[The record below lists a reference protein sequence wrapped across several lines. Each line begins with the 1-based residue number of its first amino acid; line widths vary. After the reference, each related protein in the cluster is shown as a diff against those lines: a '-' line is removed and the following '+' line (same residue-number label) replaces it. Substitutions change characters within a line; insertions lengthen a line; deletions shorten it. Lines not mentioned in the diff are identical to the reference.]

1 MIRIKHND
9 PPKLNKPTFSV
20 DGKLHE
26 KLDEYEITSL
36 MNKHNVTLFLG
47 RGGSGKST
55 LLISFLKS
63 KPLFKRI
70 YHKIILFCPPNSRGS
85 INNDFW
91 GKNLEPEDIYDELT
105 LESLQEAYDIAQAN
119 RDEGLRTLI
128 IFDDQQKQ
136 MKGECEKLILHMI
149 NNRRHASLSMWLACQ
164 NYISIPKQVRQNLT
178 DMFIFKVSKV
188 EMSNIFTE
196 HLEVNKEIFEK
207 LQNMLFKV
215 PHEFFYINTLTGRMF
230 SNWNELVIEN
240 E

>member
-1 MIRIKHND
+1 MISIKKNEE
-9 PPKLNKPTFSV
+9 PKLNKPTFSV

-26 KLDEYEITSL
+26 KLDDFEITKL

-85 INNDFW
+85 ISNDFW
-91 GKNLEPEDIYDELT
+91 GKNLETEDIYDELT
-105 LESLQEAYDIAQAN
+105 LENLQEAYAIAEAN
-119 RDEGLRTLI
+119 RDEGLRTLV
-128 IFDDQQKQ
+128 IFDDVQKQ
-136 MKGECEKLILHMI
+136 MKGEAEKLLLHMI
-149 NNRRHASLSMWLACQ
+149 NNRRHASLSLWLACQ

-188 EMSNIFTE
+188 EMGNIFTE
-196 HLEVNKEIFEK
+196 HLEVSKEVFEK
-207 LQNMLFKV
+207 LQQILFKQ
-215 PHEFFYINTLTGRMF
+215 PHEFLYINT
-230 SNWNELVIEN
+230 
-240 E
+240 

>member
-1 MIRIKHND
+1 MIHIKHN
-9 PPKLNKPTFSV
+9 PVPKLNKPTFSV
-20 DGKLHE
+20 DGKLHD
-26 KLDEYEITSL
+26 KLDDFEITKL

-85 INNDFW
+85 INDDFW
-91 GKNLEPEDIYDELT
+91 GKNLEDEDIYDELNFDN
-105 LESLQEAYDIAQAN
+105 LQEAYDIAQAN

-128 IFDDQQKQ
+128 IFDDVQKQ
-136 MKGECEKLILHMI
+136 MKGENEKLLLHMI
-149 NNRRHASLSMWLACQ
+149 NNRRHASLSLWLACQ
-164 NYISIPKQVRQNLT
+164 NYISIPKQVRMNLT

-188 EMSNIFTE
+188 EMGNIFTE
-196 HLEVNKEIFEK
+196 HLEVSKEVFEK
-207 LQNMLFKV
+207 LQQMLFKK
-215 PHEFFYINTLTGRMF
+215 PHEFLYINTLSGRLF
-230 SNWNELVIEN
+230 SNWDELVIEN

>member
-1 MIRIKHND
+1 MIHIKRNEA
-9 PPKLNKPTFSV
+9 PSLNKPTFSV
-20 DGKLHE
+20 DGKLHD
-26 KLDEYEITSL
+26 KLDDYEITKL

-91 GKNLEPEDIYDELT
+91 GKNLDDTDIYDELNF
-105 LESLQEAYDIAQAN
+105 ENLQEVYDIAQAN
-119 RDEGLRTLI
+119 RDEGLRTLV
-128 IFDDQQKQ
+128 IFDDVQKQ
-136 MKGECEKLILHMI
+136 MKGECEKLLLHMI
-149 NNRRHASLSMWLACQ
+149 NNRRHASLSLWLACQ
-164 NYISIPKQVRQNLT
+164 NYINIPRQVRQNLT
-178 DMFIFKVSKV
+178 DMFVFKVGKN
-188 EMSNIFTE
+188 EMNNLMAE
-196 HLEVNKEIFEK
+196 HLEISKEVFEK
-207 LQNMLFKV
+207 LQQILFKE

-230 SNWNELVIEN
+230 QNWNELIVEN

>member
-105 LESLQEAYDIAQAN
+105 LESLQEAYDIAQGN
-119 RDEGLRTLI
+119 RDEGLRTLV
-128 IFDDQQKQ
+128 IFDDVQKQ

-149 NNRRHASLSMWLACQ
+149 NNRRHASLSLWIAAQ

>member
-1 MIRIKHND
+1 MIHIKHND

-20 DGKLHE
+20 DGKLHD
-26 KLDEYEITSL
+26 KLDDFEVTKL

-91 GKNLEPEDIYDELT
+91 GKNLEDEDIYDELT
-105 LESLQEAYDIAQAN
+105 FENLQEAYDIAMMN

-128 IFDDQQKQ
+128 IFDDVQKQ
-136 MKGECEKLILHMI
+136 MKGENEKLLLHMI
-149 NNRRHASLSMWLACQ
+149 NNRRHASLSLWLACQ

-188 EMSNIFTE
+188 EMGNIFTE
-196 HLEVNKEIFEK
+196 HLELSKEIFEK
-207 LQNMLFKV
+207 LQQMLFKQ
-215 PHEFFYINTLTGRMF
+215 PHEFLYINTLTGRLF
-230 SNWNELVIEN
+230 RNWDELVIEN

>member
-1 MIRIKHND
+1 MIHIKHND

-20 DGKLHE
+20 DGKLHD
-26 KLDEYEITSL
+26 KLDDFEVTKL

-85 INNDFW
+85 INGDFW
-91 GKNLEPEDIYDELT
+91 AKNLEDEDIYDELT
-105 LESLQEAYDIAQAN
+105 FENLQEAYDIAQAN

-128 IFDDQQKQ
+128 IFDDVQKQ
-136 MKGECEKLILHMI
+136 MKGENEKLLLHMI
-149 NNRRHASLSMWLACQ
+149 NNRRHASLSLWLACQ

-196 HLEVNKEIFEK
+196 HLEISKEIFEK
-207 LQNMLFKV
+207 LQQMLYKV
-215 PHEFFYINTLTGRMF
+215 PHEFLYINTLTGRMF
-230 SNWNELVIEN
+230 QNWNEVIIEN
-240 E
+240 D

>member
-1 MIRIKHND
+1 MIHIKHND

-20 DGKLHE
+20 DGKLHD
-26 KLDEYEITSL
+26 KLDDFEVTKL

-47 RGGSGKST
+47 RGGSGKSSLVIS
-55 LLISFLKS
+55 LLQSRQA
-63 KPLFKRI
+63 FKRI

-91 GKNLEPEDIYDELT
+91 GKNLEDEDIYDELT
-105 LESLQEAYDIAQAN
+105 FENLQEAYDIAMMN

-128 IFDDQQKQ
+128 IFDDVQKQ
-136 MKGECEKLILHMI
+136 MKGENEKLLLHMI
-149 NNRRHASLSMWLACQ
+149 NNRRHASLSLWLACQ

-188 EMSNIFTE
+188 EMGNIFTE
-196 HLEVNKEIFEK
+196 HLELSKEIFEK
-207 LQNMLFKV
+207 LQQMLFKQ
-215 PHEFFYINTLTGRMF
+215 PHEFLYINTLTGRLF
-230 SNWNELVIEN
+230 RNWDELVIEN

>member
-1 MIRIKHND
+1 MIHIKHNEV
-9 PPKLNKPTFSV
+9 PSMNKPTFRV

-26 KLDEYEITSL
+26 KLDDYEITSL

-91 GKNLEPEDIYDELT
+91 GKNLEDKDIYDELT
-105 LESLQEAYDIAQAN
+105 FDNLKEAYDIAEIN
-119 RDEGLRTLI
+119 REEGLRTLI
-128 IFDDQQKQ
+128 ILDDVQKQ
-136 MKGECEKLILHMI
+136 MKGENEKLLLHMI
-149 NNRRHASLSMWLACQ
+149 NNRRHASLSIWLACQ

-178 DMFIFKVSKV
+178 DMFVFKVSKV
-188 EMSNIFTE
+188 EMSNIFNE
-196 HLEVNKEIFEK
+196 HLELSKEIFEK
-207 LQNMLFKV
+207 LQQMLFKQ
-215 PHEFFYINTLTGRMF
+215 PHEFLYINTLTGRLF
-230 SNWNELVIEN
+230 KQWDELIIEN

>member
-1 MIRIKHND
+1 MIHIKHN
-9 PPKLNKPTFSV
+9 PVPKLNKPTFSV
-20 DGKLHE
+20 DGKLHD
-26 KLDEYEITSL
+26 KLDDFEITKL

-85 INNDFW
+85 INDDFW
-91 GKNLEPEDIYDELT
+91 GKNLEDEDIYDELNF
-105 LESLQEAYDIAQAN
+105 ENLQEAYDIAEAN

-128 IFDDQQKQ
+128 IFDDTQKQ
-136 MKGECEKLILHMI
+136 MKGECEKLLLHMI
-149 NNRRHASLSMWLACQ
+149 NNRRHASLSLWLACQ

-188 EMSNIFTE
+188 EMGNIFNE
-196 HLEVNKEIFEK
+196 HLEVSKEVFEK
-207 LQNMLFKV
+207 LQQMLFKK
-215 PHEFFYINTLTGRMF
+215 PHEFLYINTLSGRLF
-230 SNWNELVIEN
+230 SNWDELVIEN

>member
-1 MIRIKHND
+1 MISIKKNEE
-9 PPKLNKPTFSV
+9 PKLNKPTFSV

-26 KLDEYEITSL
+26 KLDDFEITKL

-85 INNDFW
+85 ISNDFW
-91 GKNLEPEDIYDELT
+91 GKNLETEDIYDELT
-105 LESLQEAYDIAQAN
+105 LENLQEAYAIAEAN
-119 RDEGLRTLI
+119 RDEGLRTLV
-128 IFDDQQKQ
+128 IFDDVQKQ
-136 MKGECEKLILHMI
+136 MKGEAEKLLLHMI
-149 NNRRHASLSMWLACQ
+149 NNRRHASLSLWLACQ

-188 EMSNIFTE
+188 EMGNIFTE
-196 HLEVNKEIFEK
+196 HLEVSKEVFEK
-207 LQNMLFKV
+207 LQQILFKQ
-215 PHEFFYINTLTGRMF
+215 PHEFLYINTLTGRMF
-230 SNWNELVIEN
+230 QNWNELIINN

>member
-1 MIRIKHND
+1 MIHIKRNEQ
-9 PPKLNKPTFSV
+9 PKLNKPTFSV
-20 DGKLHE
+20 DGKLHD
-26 KLDEYEITSL
+26 KLDDYEITKL

-91 GKNLEPEDIYDELT
+91 GKNLDDTDIYDELN
-105 LESLQEAYDIAQAN
+105 LENLQEVYDIAQGN
-119 RDEGLRTLI
+119 RDEGLRTLV
-128 IFDDQQKQ
+128 IFDDVQKQ
-136 MKGECEKLILHMI
+136 MKGECEKLLLHMI
-149 NNRRHASLSMWLACQ
+149 NNRRHASLSLWLACQ
-164 NYISIPKQVRQNLT
+164 NYINIPRQVRQNLT
-178 DMFIFKVSKV
+178 DMFVFKVGKN
-188 EMSNIFTE
+188 EMNNLMAE
-196 HLEVNKEIFEK
+196 HLEISKEVFEK
-207 LQNMLFKV
+207 LQQILFKE

-230 SNWNELVIEN
+230 QNWNELIIEN

>member
-1 MIRIKHND
+1 MIHIKHND
-9 PPKLNKPTFSV
+9 APKLTKPTFSV
-20 DGKLHE
+20 DGKFHD
-26 KLDEYEITSL
+26 KLDDFEVTKL

-91 GKNLEPEDIYDELT
+91 GKNLEDEDIYDELT
-105 LESLQEAYDIAQAN
+105 FENLQEAYDIAMMN

-128 IFDDQQKQ
+128 IFDDVQKQ
-136 MKGECEKLILHMI
+136 MKGENEKLLLQMI
-149 NNRRHASLSMWLACQ
+149 NNRRHASLSLWLACQ

-196 HLEVNKEIFEK
+196 HLELSKEIFEK
-207 LQNMLFKV
+207 LQQMLFKQ
-215 PHEFFYINTLTGRMF
+215 PHEFLYINTLTGRLF
-230 SNWNELVIEN
+230 RNWDEIVIEN

>member
-1 MIRIKHND
+1 MIHIKHN
-9 PPKLNKPTFSV
+9 PVPKLNKPTFSV
-20 DGKLHE
+20 DGKLHD
-26 KLDEYEITSL
+26 KLDDFEITKL

-85 INNDFW
+85 ISNDFW
-91 GKNLEPEDIYDELT
+91 GKNLEDEDIYDELN
-105 LESLQEAYDIAQAN
+105 LENLQEAYDIAEGN

-128 IFDDQQKQ
+128 IFDDTQKQ
-136 MKGECEKLILHMI
+136 MKGEAEKLLLHMI
-149 NNRRHASLSMWLACQ
+149 NNRRHASLSIWMACQ

-196 HLEVNKEIFEK
+196 HLELSKDVFEK
-207 LQNMLFKV
+207 LQQILFKQ
-215 PHEFFYINTLTGRMF
+215 PHEFLYINTLTGRLF
-230 SNWNELVIEN
+230 QNWDELVIEN